1 MATIALAGKFKIFN
15 VTLQRSPL
23 TLLHRF
29 EPCRP
34 LFDASN
40 PFSLNLYARGVTSEG
55 NASLALCRPS
65 LRVDLDVCH
74 SVPPPSFCLPVIPAG
89 FLSNTCFP
97 LQLCSY
103 LCDCLK
109 YLFPIRL

>member
-1 MATIALAGKFKIFN
+1 MVTIALAGKFKIFN

-55 NASLALCRPS
+55 NASLATGSPPWLSADPPSEWTLMSVTQS
-65 LRVDLDVCH
+65 LR
-74 SVPPPSFCLPVIPAG
+74 PPSVCLSHLQVF
-89 FLSNTCFP
+89 FLTLASH
-97 LQLCSY
+97 CSY
-103 LCDCLK
+103 VVICA
-109 YLFPIRL
+109 IV